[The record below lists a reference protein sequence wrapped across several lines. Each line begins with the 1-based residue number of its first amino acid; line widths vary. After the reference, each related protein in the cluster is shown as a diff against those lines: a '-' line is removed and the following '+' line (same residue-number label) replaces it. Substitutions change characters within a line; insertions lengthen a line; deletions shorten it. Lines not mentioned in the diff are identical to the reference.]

1 MLSSTTV
8 SIIVAFVI
16 YIVFMV
22 IIGIFY
28 SRRTKNAEDY
38 FLGGRGLGGW
48 VGAMSA
54 QASDMSGWLLMGLP
68 GSIYLLG
75 TGEIW
80 VSLGLFLGTLAN
92 WLIVAGRLRR
102 YTIRAGN
109 SVTLPE
115 YFSNRFHDEKKV
127 LLLVS
132 SIVIVIFFLV
142 YTASALS
149 SGAKLFNVV
158 FGIDYHLALVIGTVI
173 ILAYTF
179 LGGFMAVC
187 VTDFVQG
194 MLMLAM
200 ILAVPIILLTIID
213 PSTIMSTLTAS
224 GVEGGAENYLNPFT
238 SGTGSVSVV
247 SIISGMAWGLG
258 YCGMPH
264 ILVRFMAI
272 KSEKELRKS
281 KVIANVWN
289 VLALGV
295 VSVLAI
301 LARVYLFPR
310 VGVLE
315 DKENVVIMVVKELF
329 TNQYA
334 LPFLA
339 GILLCA
345 ILAAI
350 MSTADSQLLV
360 TASAVS
366 KDIYADVI
374 KKGKDP
380 NSKSVLILSRVVVIV
395 VAVIAFFIAWDPNS
409 SIMTLVSDAWAGF
422 GSAFGPVVVLS
433 LFWKKTNKA
442 GALSGIIAGAVT
454 VIIWDY
460 IPLIGGKTI
469 GDATGLYSLLVGFIV
484 GLIAVVIGTL
494 AGKPATPEMLQE
506 FEDVKN
512 KNIVG
517 A

>member
-1 MLSSTTV
+1 MSSNTV
-8 SIIVAFVI
+8 WIIIAFVI
-16 YIVFMV
+16 YIALMV
-22 IIGIFY
+22 IIGAFY
-28 SRRTKNAEDY
+28 SKRTKNAEDF
-38 FLGGRGLGGW
+38 FLGGRGIGAW

-80 VSLGLFLGTLAN
+80 VSLGLLLGTFAN
-92 WLIVAGRLRR
+92 WMIVAGRLRR
-102 YTIRAGN
+102 YTIKANN
-109 SVTLPE
+109 SLTLPE
-115 YFSNRFHDEKKV
+115 YFNNRFRDEKKV
-127 LLLVS
+127 LLLIS

-158 FGIDYHLALVIGTVI
+158 FGLDYKWALIIGTVV
-173 ILAYTF
+173 ILAYTY

-187 VTDFVQG
+187 TTDFIQG

-200 ILAVPIILLTIID
+200 ILAVPIILLFLIEPGTV
-213 PSTIMSTLTAS
+213 MSTLTAS
-224 GVEGGAENYLNPFT
+224 GVEGGAANYLDPFT
-238 SGTGSVSVV
+238 SGSGSISVV
-247 SIISGMAWGLG
+247 SIISGLGWGLG

-264 ILVRFMAI
+264 ILIRFMAI
-272 KSEKELRKS
+272 RSEKELRKS

-289 VLALGV
+289 VLSLGM

-301 LARVYLFPR
+301 LSRAYLFPR

-315 DKENVVIMVVKELF
+315 DKENVVVMVVKELF
-329 TNQYA
+329 TNEFA
-334 LPFLA
+334 MPFLA

-374 KKGKDP
+374 KKGKEKND
-380 NSKSVLILSRVVVIV
+380 KKVLWISRIVVVV
-395 VAVIAFFIAWDPNS
+395 VAAIAFVIAWNPNS
-409 SIMTLVSDAWAGF
+409 SIMELVSDAWAGF
-422 GSAFGPVVVLS
+422 GAAFGPVVVLS

-442 GALSGIIAGAVT
+442 GALSGIIAGALT

-460 IPLIGGKTI
+460 IPFVGGQTI
-469 GDATGLYSLLVGFIV
+469 GNATGLYSLVVGFAV

-494 AGKPATPEMLQE
+494 LGKPATEEMIQE

-512 KNIVG
+512 KNV
-517 A
+517 ANA

>member
-1 MLSSTTV
+1 MNNTV
-8 SIIVAFVI
+8 WIVVAFVI
-16 YIVFMV
+16 YIALMV
-22 IIGIFY
+22 VIGAFY
-28 SRRTKNAEDY
+28 SKRTNNADDY
-38 FLGGRGLGGW
+38 FLGSRGLGGW

-80 VSLGLFLGTLAN
+80 VSLGLLLGTFAN
-92 WLIVAGRLRR
+92 WMIVAGRLRR
-102 YTIRAGN
+102 YTIRANN
-109 SVTLPE
+109 SMTLPE

-149 SGAKLFNVV
+149 AGAKLFNVV
-158 FGIDYHLALVIGTVI
+158 FGIEYRIALLIGTVV
-173 ILAYTF
+173 ILAYTY

-187 VTDFVQG
+187 TTDFIQG

-200 ILAVPIILLTIID
+200 VLAVPIILLTVIE
-213 PSTIMSTLTAS
+213 PGTVMSTLTAS
-224 GVEGGAENYLNPFT
+224 GVEGGAENFLNPFT
-238 SGTGSVSVV
+238 SGSGSVSVV
-247 SIISGMAWGLG
+247 TIISGLAWGLG

-272 KSEKELRKS
+272 KSEKELNKS

-289 VLALGV
+289 VISLTM

-301 LARVYLFPR
+301 LARVYLFPK

-329 TNQYA
+329 TNQFA
-334 LPFLA
+334 LPFIA

-374 KKGKDP
+374 KKGKNP
-380 NSKSVLILSRVVVIV
+380 NDKKVLWLSRIVVIV
-395 VAVIAFFIAWDPNS
+395 VAAIAFFIAWDPNS

-433 LFWKKTNKA
+433 LFWKKTNRA
-442 GALSGIIAGAVT
+442 GALSGIIAGALT

-460 IPLIGGKTI
+460 IPIISGQTI
-469 GDATGLYSLLVGFIV
+469 GEATGLYSLVVGFIV
-484 GLIAVVIGTL
+484 GLIAVVIGTK
-494 AGKPATPEMLQE
+494 AGKPATPEMIQE

-512 KNIVG
+512 KNV
-517 A
+517 AEA

>member
-1 MLSSTTV
+1 MSSNTIW
-8 SIIVAFVI
+8 IIIAFVL
-16 YIVFMV
+16 YIVVMIV
-22 IIGIFY
+22 IGAIY
-28 SRRTKNAEDY
+28 SKRTQNAADY

-80 VSLGLFLGTLAN
+80 VSLGLFLGTLFN
-92 WLIVAGRLRR
+92 WILVAGRLRR
-102 YTIRAGN
+102 YTIRANN

-115 YFSNRFHDEKKV
+115 YFENRFHDKSKA
-127 LLLVS
+127 LILVS
-132 SIVIVIFFLV
+132 AIVFVIFFLV

-158 FGIDYHLALVIGTVI
+158 FGLDYKIALLVGTIVILI
-173 ILAYTF
+173 YTF
-179 LGGFMAVC
+179 LGGFLAVC
-187 VTDFVQG
+187 TTDFIQG
-194 MLMLAM
+194 MMMIVM
-200 ILAVPIILLTIID
+200 ILAVPIILLFIIE
-213 PSTIMSTLTAS
+213 PGTVMSTLTAS
-224 GVEGGAENYLNPFT
+224 GVDGGASAYLNPFM
-238 SGTGSVSVV
+238 SGSSAISWTTIVS
-247 SIISGMAWGLG
+247 GLAWGLG

-272 KSEKELRKS
+272 KSEKEMKKS
-281 KVIANVWN
+281 KIIANVWN
-289 VLALGV
+289 FLALGV

-301 LARVYLFPR
+301 LARVYMFPK
-310 VGVLE
+310 VGVLA
-315 DKENVVIMVVKELF
+315 DSENIVVMTVKELF
-329 TNQYA
+329 TNQFA
-334 LPFLA
+334 IPFLA

-374 KKGKDP
+374 KKGKNVSD
-380 NSKSVLILSRVVVIV
+380 KKILWISRVVVVV
-395 VAVIAFFIAWDPNS
+395 VAAIAFLIALNPNS
-409 SIMTLVSDAWAGF
+409 SIMGLVSDAWAGL
-422 GSAFGPVVVLS
+422 GAAFGPVVVLS
-433 LFWKKTNKA
+433 LYWKKTTKT
-442 GALSGIIAGAVT
+442 GALCGIIVGALT

-460 IPLIGGKTI
+460 IPFVGGATI
-469 GDATGLYSLLVGFIV
+469 GAATGLYSLIVGFV
-484 GLIAVVIGTL
+484 LGLIAVTIGSL
-494 AGKPATPEMLQE
+494 VGKPATEEMIKE

-512 KNIVG
+512 KNV
-517 A
+517 AEA

>member
-1 MLSSTTV
+1 MDKNTIW
-8 SIIVAFVI
+8 IIIAFALYIALMVVI
-16 YIVFMV
+16 GAI
-22 IIGIFY
+22 Y
-28 SRRTKNAEDY
+28 SKRTKSAEDY

-80 VSLGLFLGTLAN
+80 VSLGLFIGTLLN
-92 WLIVAGRLRR
+92 WILVAGRLRR
-102 YTIRAGN
+102 YTIRANN

-115 YFSNRFHDEKKV
+115 YFENRFHDKSKA
-127 LLLVS
+127 LILVS
-132 SIVIVIFFLV
+132 SIVFIIFFLV

-158 FGIDYHLALVIGTVI
+158 FGLDYTWALLIGTIVI
-173 ILAYTF
+173 LVYTF

-187 VTDFVQG
+187 TTDFIQG
-194 MLMLAM
+194 IMMIVM
-200 ILAVPIILLTIID
+200 ILAVPIILLFIIE
-213 PSTIMSTLTAS
+213 PGSIMTTLTAS
-224 GVEGGAENYLNPFT
+224 GVDGGASAYLNPFM
-238 SGTGSVSVV
+238 SGASSISWTTVV
-247 SIISGMAWGLG
+247 SGLAWGLG

-272 KSEKELRKS
+272 KSEKEMKKS
-281 KVIANVWN
+281 KIIANVWN
-289 VLALGV
+289 FLALGV

-301 LARVYLFPR
+301 LARVYLFPKI
-310 VGVLE
+310 GVLADSE
-315 DKENVVIMVVKELF
+315 HIVVMTVKELF
-329 TNQYA
+329 TNEFA
-334 LPFLA
+334 IPFIA
-339 GILLCA
+339 GIFLCA

-366 KDIYADVI
+366 KDIYADVF
-374 KKGKDP
+374 KKGK
-380 NSKSVLILSRVVVIV
+380 NVSEKKVLWISRLVVVIV
-395 VAVIAFFIAWDPNS
+395 AGAAFLIALNPNS
-409 SIMTLVSDAWAGF
+409 SIMGLVSDAWAGL
-422 GSAFGPVVVLS
+422 GAAFGPVVVLS
-433 LFWKKTNKA
+433 LYWKKTTKA
-442 GALSGIIAGAVT
+442 GALSGMIAGALT

-460 IPLIGGKTI
+460 IPFVGGQTI
-469 GDATGLYSLLVGFIV
+469 GAATGLYSLIVGFVI
-484 GLIAVVIGTL
+484 GLIAVIVGSLI
-494 AGKPATPEMLQE
+494 GKPATPEMIKE

-512 KNIVG
+512 KKVVG

>member
-1 MLSSTTV
+1 MSNTIW
-8 SIIVAFVI
+8 IIIAFII
-16 YIVFMV
+16 YIAFMV
-22 IIGIFY
+22 VIGAFY
-28 SRRTKNAEDY
+28 SKRTKNADDY
-38 FLGGRGLGGW
+38 FLGNRGLGAW

-80 VSLGLFLGTLAN
+80 VSFGLLLGTFAN
-92 WLIVAGRLRR
+92 WMIVAGRLRR
-102 YTIRAGN
+102 YTIRAN
-109 SVTLPE
+109 NAMTIPE

-158 FGIDYHLALVIGTVI
+158 FGIEYKWALLIGTVI

-179 LGGFMAVC
+179 LGGFMAVS

-200 ILAVPIILLTIID
+200 ILAVPIILLILIEPGTI
-213 PSTIMSTLTAS
+213 SSTLTAS
-224 GVEGGAENYLNPFT
+224 GVEGGAANFLDPLT
-238 SGTGSVSVV
+238 SGSGSISVV
-247 SIISGMAWGLG
+247 SIISGLAWGLG

-264 ILVRFMAI
+264 ILIRFMAI
-272 KSEKELRKS
+272 RSEKELNKS

-289 VLALGV
+289 VLSLGM
-295 VSVLAI
+295 VSLLAI

-315 DKENVVIMVVKELF
+315 DKENVVVMVVKELF
-329 TNQYA
+329 TNEFA
-334 LPFLA
+334 LPLLA

-374 KKGKDP
+374 KKGKNP
-380 NSKSVLILSRVVVIV
+380 NDKKVLIVSRVVVVV
-395 VAVIAFFIAWDPNS
+395 VAIIAFFIAWNPNS

-422 GSAFGPVVVLS
+422 GAAFGPVVVLS

-442 GALSGIIAGAVT
+442 GALSGIIAGALT

-460 IPLIGGKTI
+460 IPFINGDTI
-469 GDATGLYSLLVGFIV
+469 GNATGLYSLLVGFVV

-506 FEDVKN
+506 FEDVRTKN
-512 KNIVG
+512 VAG

>member
-1 MLSSTTV
+1 MSNV
-8 SIIVAFVI
+8 FWIIAAFVV
-16 YIVFMV
+16 YIIFM
-22 IIGIFY
+22 ILIGAFY
-28 SRRTKNAEDY
+28 SRKTNNTEDY
-38 FLGGRGLGGW
+38 FLGGRGLGAW

-68 GSIYLLG
+68 GAIYLLG

-80 VSLGLFLGTLAN
+80 VSLGLLLGTFAN
-92 WLIVAGRLRR
+92 WMIVAGRLRR
-102 YTIRAGN
+102 YTIRANN
-109 SVTLPE
+109 SMTIPE
-115 YFSNRFHDEKKV
+115 YFNNRFHDDKNI
-127 LLLVS
+127 LLLAS

-149 SGAKLFNVV
+149 AGAKLFNVV
-158 FGIDYHLALVIGTVI
+158 FGLEYHTSLLIGTVV
-173 ILAYTF
+173 ILVYTF

-194 MLMLAM
+194 ILMLIM
-200 ILAVPIILLTIID
+200 ILAVPIILLTIIE
-213 PSTIMSTLTAS
+213 PGTIMSTLTAS
-224 GVEGGAENYLNPFT
+224 GVEGGAANYLNPFT
-238 SGTGSVSVV
+238 SGTGSISVV
-247 SIISGMAWGLG
+247 SIISGLAWGLG

-272 KSEKELRKS
+272 KSEKELNKS
-281 KVIANVWN
+281 KVIANIWN
-289 VLALGV
+289 LLSLGI

-329 TNQYA
+329 TNQFA
-334 LPFLA
+334 LPFIA

-366 KDIYADVI
+366 KDIYTDVI
-374 KKGKDP
+374 RKGKDI
-380 NSKSVLILSRVVVIV
+380 NEKKTLWISRVVVIV
-395 VAVIAFFIAWDPNS
+395 VAIIAFFIAWDPNS
-409 SIMTLVSDAWAGF
+409 SIMALVSDAWAGF

-442 GALSGIIAGAVT
+442 GALSGIIAGALT

-460 IPLIGGKTI
+460 IPLVGGETI
-469 GDATGLYSLLVGFIV
+469 GDATGLYSLVVGFAV

-494 AGKPATPEMLQE
+494 VGKPATAEMLQE

-512 KNIVG
+512 KNVAG

>member
-1 MLSSTTV
+1 MNSNTIW
-8 SIIVAFVI
+8 IIIAFVL
-16 YIVFMV
+16 YIVLMIV
-22 IIGIFY
+22 IGAIY
-28 SRRTKNAEDY
+28 SKRTQNAADY

-80 VSLGLFLGTLAN
+80 VSLGLFLGTLLN
-92 WLIVAGRLRR
+92 WILVAGRLRR
-102 YTIRAGN
+102 YTIRANN

-115 YFSNRFHDEKKV
+115 YFENRFHDKSKA
-127 LLLVS
+127 LILVS
-132 SIVIVIFFLV
+132 SIVFVIFFLV

-158 FGIDYHLALVIGTVI
+158 FGLDYTVALLVGTIVILI
-173 ILAYTF
+173 YTF
-179 LGGFMAVC
+179 LGGFLAVC
-187 VTDFVQG
+187 TTDFIQG
-194 MLMLAM
+194 MMMIIM
-200 ILAVPIILLTIID
+200 ILAVPIILLFIIE
-213 PSTIMSTLTAS
+213 PGTVMSTLTAS
-224 GVEGGAENYLNPFT
+224 GVEGGASAYLNPFM
-238 SGTGSVSVV
+238 SGNSAISWTTIVS
-247 SIISGMAWGLG
+247 GLAWGLG

-272 KSEKELRKS
+272 KSEKEMKKS
-281 KVIANVWN
+281 KIIANVWN
-289 VLALGV
+289 FLALGV

-301 LARVYLFPR
+301 LARVYMFPK
-310 VGVLE
+310 VGVLA
-315 DKENVVIMVVKELF
+315 DSENIVVMTVKELF
-329 TNQYA
+329 TNQFTI
-334 LPFLA
+334 PFLA

-374 KKGKDP
+374 KKGKNVSD
-380 NSKSVLILSRVVVIV
+380 KKILRISRVVVVV
-395 VAVIAFFIAWDPNS
+395 VAAVAFLIALNPNS
-409 SIMTLVSDAWAGF
+409 SIMGLVSDAWAGL
-422 GSAFGPVVVLS
+422 GAAFGPVVVLS
-433 LFWKKTNKA
+433 LYWKKTTKT
-442 GALSGIIAGAVT
+442 GALCGIIVGALT

-460 IPLIGGKTI
+460 IPFVNGATI
-469 GDATGLYSLLVGFIV
+469 GSATGLYSLIVGFV
-484 GLIAVVIGTL
+484 LGLIAVIIGSL
-494 AGKPATPEMLQE
+494 AGKPATEEMIKE

-512 KNIVG
+512 HNV
-517 A
+517 AEA

>member
-1 MLSSTTV
+1 MDKNTIWIV
-8 SIIVAFVI
+8 VAFIV
-16 YIVFMV
+16 YIALMV
-22 IIGIFY
+22 IIGAFY
-28 SRRTKNAEDY
+28 SRRTNNADDY
-38 FLGGRGLGGW
+38 FLGSRGLGGW

-80 VSLGLFLGTLAN
+80 VSLGLLLGTFAN
-92 WLIVAGRLRR
+92 WMIVAGRLRR
-102 YTIRAGN
+102 YTIRANN
-109 SVTLPE
+109 SMTLPE
-115 YFSNRFHDEKKV
+115 YFSNRFHDEKRV

-149 SGAKLFNVV
+149 AGAKLFNIV
-158 FGIDYHLALVIGTVI
+158 FGIEYRIALLIGTII
-173 ILAYTF
+173 ILAYTY

-187 VTDFVQG
+187 TTDFVQG
-194 MLMLAM
+194 MLMFAM
-200 ILAVPIILLTIID
+200 VLAVPIILLAVIE
-213 PSTIMSTLTAS
+213 PGTIMSTLTAS
-224 GVEGGAENYLNPFT
+224 GVEGGAENFLNPFT
-238 SGTGSVSVV
+238 SGSGSVSIV
-247 SIISGMAWGLG
+247 SIISGLAWGLG

-272 KSEKELRKS
+272 KSEKELNKS

-289 VLALGV
+289 VFALGM
-295 VSVLAI
+295 VSILAI
-301 LARVYLFPR
+301 LARVYLFPK

-315 DKENVVIMVVKELF
+315 DSENVVIMVVKELF
-329 TNQYA
+329 TNQLA
-334 LPFLA
+334 LPFIA

-366 KDIYADVI
+366 KDIYSDVI
-374 KKGKDP
+374 KKGK
-380 NSKSVLILSRVVVIV
+380 NLNEKKVLWLSRIVVIV
-395 VAVIAFFIAWDPNS
+395 VAAIAFFIAWDPNS

-422 GSAFGPVVVLS
+422 GAAFGPVVVLS

-442 GALSGIIAGAVT
+442 GALCGIIAGALT

-460 IPLIGGKTI
+460 IPFISGQTI
-469 GDATGLYSLLVGFIV
+469 GEATGLYSLIVGFAV
-484 GLIAVVIGTL
+484 GLIAVVIGTH

-512 KNIVG
+512 KNV
-517 A
+517 AEA

>member
-1 MLSSTTV
+1 MSNTFW
-8 SIIVAFVI
+8 IIAAFVV
-16 YIVFMV
+16 YIIFMI
-22 IIGIFY
+22 IIGAFY
-28 SRRTKNAEDY
+28 SRKTNNTEDY
-38 FLGGRGLGGW
+38 FLGGRGLGAW

-68 GSIYLLG
+68 GAIYLLG

-80 VSLGLFLGTLAN
+80 VSLGLLLGTFAN
-92 WLIVAGRLRR
+92 WMIVAGRLRR
-102 YTIRAGN
+102 YTIRANN
-109 SVTLPE
+109 SMTIPE
-115 YFSNRFHDEKKV
+115 YFNNRFHDEKNV

-149 SGAKLFNVV
+149 AGAKLFNVV
-158 FGIDYHLALVIGTVI
+158 FGLEYHVSLLIGTVV
-173 ILAYTF
+173 ILVYTF

-194 MLMLAM
+194 ILMLMM
-200 ILAVPIILLTIID
+200 ILAVPIILLTILE
-213 PSTIMSTLTAS
+213 PGTIMSTLTAS
-224 GVEGGAENYLNPFT
+224 GVEGGAANYLNPLT
-238 SGTGSVSVV
+238 SGSGSISVV
-247 SIISGMAWGLG
+247 TIISGLAWGLG

-272 KSEKELRKS
+272 KSEKELNKS
-281 KVIANVWN
+281 KVIANIWN
-289 VLALGV
+289 LLSLGI

-301 LARVYLFPR
+301 LARAYLFPR

-334 LPFLA
+334 LPFIA

-366 KDIYADVI
+366 KDIYTDVI
-374 KKGKDP
+374 RKGNDINEKKT
-380 NSKSVLILSRVVVIV
+380 LWISRIVVIV
-395 VAVIAFFIAWDPNS
+395 VAIIAFFIAWNPNS

-422 GSAFGPVVVLS
+422 GAAFGPVVVLS
-433 LFWKKTNKA
+433 LFWKKTNKT
-442 GALSGIIAGAVT
+442 GALSGIIAGALT

-460 IPLIGGKTI
+460 IPFISGKTI
-469 GDATGLYSLLVGFIV
+469 GEVTGLYSLVVGFAV

-494 AGKPATPEMLQE
+494 LGKPATQEMLQE

-512 KNIVG
+512 KNVVG

>member
-1 MLSSTTV
+1 MSNTV
-8 SIIVAFVI
+8 WIIIAFVL
-16 YIVFMV
+16 YIVLMV
-22 IIGIFY
+22 VIGAVY
-28 SRRTKNAEDY
+28 SKRTKSAEDY

-80 VSLGLFLGTLAN
+80 VSLGLFLGTLFN
-92 WLIVAGRLRR
+92 WILVAGRLRR
-102 YTIRAGN
+102 YTIRANN

-115 YFSNRFHDEKKV
+115 YFENRFHDKSKA
-127 LLLVS
+127 LILVS
-132 SIVIVIFFLV
+132 AIVFVIFFLV

-149 SGAKLFNVV
+149 SGAKLFKVV
-158 FGIDYHLALVIGTVI
+158 FGLDYTWALLIGTIVI
-173 ILAYTF
+173 LIYTF
-179 LGGFMAVC
+179 LGGFLAVC
-187 VTDFVQG
+187 TTDFIQG
-194 MLMLAM
+194 LMMIIM
-200 ILAVPIILLTIID
+200 ILAVPIILLFLIE
-213 PSTIMSTLTAS
+213 PGSIMSTLTAS
-224 GVEGGAENYLNPFT
+224 GVDGGAAAYLNPFM
-238 SGTGSVSVV
+238 SGNSNISWTTVV
-247 SIISGMAWGLG
+247 SGLAWGLG

-272 KSEKELRKS
+272 KSEKEMKKS
-281 KVIANVWN
+281 KIIANIWN
-289 VLALGV
+289 FLALGV

-301 LARVYLFPR
+301 LARVYMFPK

-315 DKENVVIMVVKELF
+315 DSENIVVMTVKELF
-329 TNQYA
+329 TNQFA
-334 LPFLA
+334 IPFLA

-374 KKGKDP
+374 KKGKNISD
-380 NSKSVLILSRVVVIV
+380 KKILWFSRVVVVIV
-395 VAVIAFFIAWDPNS
+395 AAAAFFIALNPNS
-409 SIMTLVSDAWAGF
+409 SIMGLVSDAWAGL
-422 GSAFGPVVVLS
+422 GAAFGPVVVLS
-433 LFWKKTNKA
+433 LYWKKTTKA
-442 GALSGIIAGAVT
+442 GALSGIITGAAV

-460 IPLIGGKTI
+460 IPFFAGQTI
-469 GDATGLYSLLVGFIV
+469 GQMTGLYSLFVGFIL
-484 GLIAVVIGTL
+484 GLIAVVIGSL
-494 AGKPATPEMLQE
+494 VGKPATPEMISE

-512 KNIVG
+512 KRVAG

>member
-1 MLSSTTV
+1 MSNTV
-8 SIIVAFVI
+8 WIIIAFVL
-16 YIVFMV
+16 YIVLMV
-22 IIGIFY
+22 VIGAVY
-28 SRRTKNAEDY
+28 SKRTKSAEDY

-80 VSLGLFLGTLAN
+80 VSLGLFLGTLFN
-92 WLIVAGRLRR
+92 WILVAGRLRR
-102 YTIRAGN
+102 YTIRANN

-115 YFSNRFHDEKKV
+115 YFENRFHDKSKA
-127 LLLVS
+127 LILVS
-132 SIVIVIFFLV
+132 AIVFVIFFLV

-149 SGAKLFNVV
+149 SGAKLFKVV
-158 FGIDYHLALVIGTVI
+158 FGLDYTWALLIGTIVI
-173 ILAYTF
+173 LIYTF
-179 LGGFMAVC
+179 LGGFLAIC
-187 VTDFVQG
+187 TTDFIQG
-194 MLMLAM
+194 MMMIVM
-200 ILAVPIILLTIID
+200 ILAVPIILLFLIE
-213 PSTIMSTLTAS
+213 PGSVMSTLTAS
-224 GVEGGAENYLNPFT
+224 GVDGGAAAYLNPFM
-238 SGTGSVSVV
+238 SGNSNISWTTVV
-247 SIISGMAWGLG
+247 SGLAWGLG

-272 KSEKELRKS
+272 KSEKEMKKS
-281 KVIANVWN
+281 KIIANIWN
-289 VLALGV
+289 FLALGV

-301 LARVYLFPR
+301 LARVYMFPK

-315 DKENVVIMVVKELF
+315 DSENIVVMTVKELF
-329 TNQYA
+329 TNQFA
-334 LPFLA
+334 IPFLA

-374 KKGKDP
+374 KKGKNISD
-380 NSKSVLILSRVVVIV
+380 KKILWFSRVVVVIV
-395 VAVIAFFIAWDPNS
+395 AAAAFFIALNPNS
-409 SIMTLVSDAWAGF
+409 SIMGLVSDAWAGL
-422 GSAFGPVVVLS
+422 GAAFGPVVVLS
-433 LFWKKTNKA
+433 LYWKKTTKA
-442 GALSGIIAGAVT
+442 GALSGIITGAAV

-460 IPLIGGKTI
+460 IPFFAGQTI
-469 GDATGLYSLLVGFIV
+469 GQVTGLYSLFVGFIL
-484 GLIAVVIGTL
+484 GLIAVVIGSL
-494 AGKPATPEMLQE
+494 VGKPATPEMISE

-512 KNIVG
+512 KRVAG
-517 A
+517 V

>member
-1 MLSSTTV
+1 MGNTFW
-8 SIIVAFVI
+8 IIAAFVV
-16 YIVFMV
+16 YIIFM
-22 IIGIFY
+22 ILIGAFY
-28 SRRTKNAEDY
+28 SRKTNNTEDY
-38 FLGGRGLGGW
+38 FLGGRGLGAW

-68 GSIYLLG
+68 GAIYLLG

-80 VSLGLFLGTLAN
+80 VSLGLLLGTFAN
-92 WLIVAGRLRR
+92 WMIVAGRLRR
-102 YTIRAGN
+102 YTIRANN
-109 SVTLPE
+109 SMTIPE
-115 YFSNRFHDEKKV
+115 YFNNRFHDDKNV

-132 SIVIVIFFLV
+132 SIVVVIFFLV

-149 SGAKLFNVV
+149 AGAKLFNVV
-158 FGIDYHLALVIGTVI
+158 FGLEYHTALLIGTVV
-173 ILAYTF
+173 ILIYTF

-194 MLMLAM
+194 ILMLIM
-200 ILAVPIILLTIID
+200 ILAVPIILLTIIE
-213 PSTIMSTLTAS
+213 PGTIMSTLTAS
-224 GVEGGAENYLNPFT
+224 GVEGEAANYLNPMT
-238 SGTGSVSVV
+238 SGSGSISIV
-247 SIISGMAWGLG
+247 SIISGLAWGLG

-272 KSEKELRKS
+272 KSEKELNKS
-281 KVIANVWN
+281 KVIANIWN
-289 VLALGV
+289 LLSLGI

-334 LPFLA
+334 LPFIG

-366 KDIYADVI
+366 KDIYTDVI
-374 KKGKDP
+374 RKGKDI
-380 NSKSVLILSRVVVIV
+380 NEKKTLWISRVVVIV
-395 VAVIAFFIAWDPNS
+395 VAIIAFFIAWNPNS
-409 SIMTLVSDAWAGF
+409 SIMALVSDAWAGF

-433 LFWKKTNKA
+433 LFWRKTNKA
-442 GALSGIIAGAVT
+442 GALSGIIAGALT

-460 IPLIGGKTI
+460 IPFVHGETI
-469 GDATGLYSLLVGFIV
+469 GDATGLYSLIVGFVV

-512 KNIVG
+512 KNVAG

>member
-1 MLSSTTV
+1 MDTIWIV
-8 SIIVAFVI
+8 VAF
-16 YIVFMV
+16 IVYMALMV
-22 IIGIFY
+22 IIGAFY
-28 SRRTKNAEDY
+28 SKKTNNADDF
-38 FLGGRGLGGW
+38 FLGSRGLGGW

-80 VSLGLFLGTLAN
+80 VSLGLLLGTLAN

-102 YTIRAGN
+102 YTIRANN
-109 SVTLPE
+109 SMTLPE
-115 YFSNRFHDEKKV
+115 YFSNRFHDEKRV

-132 SIVIVIFFLV
+132 SIVIVVFFLV

-149 SGAKLFNVV
+149 AGAKLFNVV
-158 FGIDYHLALVIGTVI
+158 FGIEYHIALLIGTIV

-187 VTDFVQG
+187 TTDFIQG
-194 MLMLAM
+194 MLMFAM
-200 ILAVPIILLTIID
+200 ILAVPIILLIIIE
-213 PSTIMSTLTAS
+213 PGTIMSTLTAS

-238 SGTGSVSVV
+238 SGTGAV
-247 SIISGMAWGLG
+247 SITAIVSGLAWGLG

-272 KSEKELRKS
+272 KSEKELNKS

-289 VLALGV
+289 IISLTM

-315 DKENVVIMVVKELF
+315 DKENIVIVVVKELF
-329 TNQYA
+329 TNQFA

-366 KDIYADVI
+366 KDIYSDVI
-374 KKGKDP
+374 KKGK
-380 NSKSVLILSRVVVIV
+380 NLNEKKVLWLSRIVVVV
-395 VAVIAFFIAWDPNS
+395 VAGIAFVIAWDPNS
-409 SIMTLVSDAWAGF
+409 SIMSLVSDAWAGF
-422 GSAFGPVVVLS
+422 GAAFGPVVVLS

-442 GALSGIIAGAVT
+442 GALSGIIAGALT

-460 IPLIGGKTI
+460 IPLVGGETI
-469 GDATGLYSLLVGFIV
+469 GNATGLYSLIVGFAV

-494 AGKPATPEMLQE
+494 AGKPATAEMLQE

-512 KNIVG
+512 KRVEG

>member
-1 MLSSTTV
+1 MSENTV
-8 SIIVAFVI
+8 WIIVAFAV
-16 YIVFMV
+16 YIIFM
-22 IIGIFY
+22 IGIGFFY
-28 SRRTKNAEDY
+28 SKRTQNADEY

-75 TGEIW
+75 TGELW
-80 VSLGLFLGTLAN
+80 VSLGLLLGTLAN

-109 SVTLPE
+109 SMTLPE

-158 FGIDYHLALVIGTVI
+158 FGIEYHWALLIGTAI

-200 ILAVPIILLTIID
+200 ILAVPIILLTIIE
-213 PSTIMSTLTAS
+213 PGTITSTLAAS
-224 GVEGGAENYLNPFT
+224 GVDGGVDSYLNPLT
-238 SGTGSVSVV
+238 SGDGALKLTSIVS
-247 SIISGMAWGLG
+247 GLAWGLG

-272 KSEKELRKS
+272 KSEKELKKS

-289 VLALGV
+289 LLALGV

-301 LARVYLFPR
+301 LSRVYLFPR

-315 DKENVVIMVVKELF
+315 DSENVVVMVVKELF
-329 TNQYA
+329 TNELA
-334 LPFLA
+334 LPFIG

-366 KDIYADVI
+366 KDIYSDVI
-374 KKGKDP
+374 KKGKNKDD
-380 NSKSVLILSRVVVIV
+380 KKVLILSRVVVVI
-395 VAVIAFFIAWDPNS
+395 VAVIAFFIAWNPNS
-409 SIMTLVSDAWAGF
+409 SIMALVSDAWAGF

-442 GALSGIIAGAVT
+442 GALSGMIAGALT

-460 IPLIGGKTI
+460 IPIVGGDTI
-469 GDATGLYSLLVGFIV
+469 GNATGLYSLIVGFAV
-484 GLIAVVIGTL
+484 GLLAVIIGTL

-506 FEDVKN
+506 FDDVKN
-512 KNIVG
+512 KNVAG